1 MKILVSGKM
10 KNKKISLSY
19 RMFILS
25 MIKNIISDFD
35 QSYFEEMFFYEGK
48 KTKKT
53 KPFTFSV
60 FFKDYKINKDFVEVE
75 GEVKIVI
82 STPDI
87 KLNMVLFNGFMKMKE
102 YGDFEKTSV
111 RIEKERKVEENEAI
125 FKTLSPIFIKDANNK
140 ALEIEDENYNKE
152 LNYFANLSIK
162 SFRGYGLKEEI
173 VFTPLKMKKVVVKEE
188 ISGFKEKTNKKY
200 IYFNSYSGVF
210 HLRGDK
216 DDLNLLKE
224 LGLGCRRN
232 SGLGSIDLI

>member
-1 MKILVSGKM
+1 MKILVAGKM

-25 MIKNIISDFD
+25 MIKKIISDFD

-60 FFKDYKINKDFVEVE
+60 FFKDYKINRDFVDVE
-75 GEVKIVI
+75 GEVKI
-82 STPDI
+82 
-87 KLNMVLFNGFMKMKE
+87 LFNGFMKMKE

-125 FKTLSPIFIKDANNK
+125 FKTLSPIFIKDTNNK

-152 LNYFANLSIK
+152 LNYFANLSLK
-162 SFRGYGLKEEI
+162 SFRGYGLKEEL

-224 LGLGCRRN
+224 LGIGVRRN
-232 SGLGSIDLI
+232 SGFGSIDLI

>member
-1 MKILVSGKM
+1 MKILVAGKM

-25 MIKNIISDFD
+25 MIKKIISDFD

-60 FFKDYKINKDFVEVE
+60 FFKDYKINRDFVDVE

-152 LNYFANLSIK
+152 LNYFANISIK
-162 SFRGYGLKEEI
+162 SFRGYEI
-173 VFTPLKMKKVVVKEE
+173 GRA
-188 ISGFKEKTNKKY
+188 S
-200 IYFNSYSGVF
+200 
-210 HLRGDK
+210 
-216 DDLNLLKE
+216 
-224 LGLGCRRN
+224 CRERV
-232 SGLGSIDLI
+232 